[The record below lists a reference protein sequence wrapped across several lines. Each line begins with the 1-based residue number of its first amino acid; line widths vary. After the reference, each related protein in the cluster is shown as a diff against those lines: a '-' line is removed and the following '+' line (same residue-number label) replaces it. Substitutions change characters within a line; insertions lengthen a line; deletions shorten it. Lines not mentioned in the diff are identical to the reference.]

1 MSYDAA
7 SVGHDD
13 DDDDD
18 DDEHNDNRNDETI
31 LVLTTITLIHSREY
45 VFFPVAL
52 NASQTKMWYYDLD
65 KIGA

>member
-18 DDEHNDNRNDETI
+18 DDEHNDNRNDKTI
-31 LVLTTITLIHSREY
+31 LVLSTIRLIHPREY
-45 VFFPVAL
+45 VFFFPQL
-52 NASQTKMWYYDLD
+52 
-65 KIGA
+65 